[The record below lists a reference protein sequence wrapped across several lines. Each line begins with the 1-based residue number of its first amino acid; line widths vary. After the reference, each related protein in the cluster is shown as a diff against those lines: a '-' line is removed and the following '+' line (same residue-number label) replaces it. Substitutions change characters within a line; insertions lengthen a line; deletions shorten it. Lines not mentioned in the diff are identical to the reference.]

1 MKRKIRLFLNT
12 KNPVMLSNQKQLFSI
27 SDDVIY
33 LNGAYMSPQLKSV
46 EEIGISSLKQKGD
59 PAAILPKHFFEQR
72 AILKQCF
79 AELINTSALNI
90 AIIPSVSY
98 GIANAANNVLL
109 QKGDEILLVDEQFP
123 SNVYAWNHVAEKNNA
138 HTKIVLHPSGTT
150 NRAKKWNELIL
161 NAISNK
167 TAVVAM
173 PHAHWADG
181 TLFDLKAIREKTNLV
196 GAKLI
201 IDGTQSVGA
210 LPFDVNELQPDA
222 LICGGY
228 KWLMGPYSLGVAYY
242 NESFFEGTPIEH
254 NWMNRYESENF
265 AKLVDYQDQYKPGAE
280 RFSVGESSNF
290 VLTPMLTRAIEQLLE
305 WKPESI
311 QEYCHEISKNAISK
325 LRDLGC
331 FIEDDDFRTKHLFGI
346 YLADHMNMSM
356 IKKKMAENNIIVSFR
371 GNAIRISPHLY
382 NTKEDFE
389 TLVRCFE

>member
-1 MKRKIRLFLNT
+1 
-12 KNPVMLSNQKQLFSI
+12 MLSNQKQLFSI